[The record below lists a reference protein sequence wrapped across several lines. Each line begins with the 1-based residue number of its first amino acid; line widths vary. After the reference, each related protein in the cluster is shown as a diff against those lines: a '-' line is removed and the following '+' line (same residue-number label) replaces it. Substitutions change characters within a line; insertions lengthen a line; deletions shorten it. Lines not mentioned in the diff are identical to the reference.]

1 MASSLYLTILTGPM
15 TVSPVPKA
23 LIDALVSVDVSVS
36 ATAKS
41 GFQLSF
47 TLANNSPQQLFF
59 LLSMGAPLPIVRVIL
74 VTNFG
79 GLPQVIMDGIVKL
92 TEVVPDAMQGTS
104 TLNVTGE
111 DLSALMDITDLSG
124 TSFGPMTPDARVTQ
138 ILGKYAP
145 FGIQPNV
152 SPMPAPDAQSPSERT
167 YSQQGTD
174 LAYIQQLA
182 GETGYVFYIQPG
194 PQPGQSQAYWGPQ
207 IKMGVPQPALN
218 VNLDSW
224 TNVESL
230 NLRYEPLNAVTP
242 IVYIQNQDT
251 GQSQQIPISSA
262 NNLLDPPLG
271 AVIPVPQKTEY
282 LKDTA
287 KLPPAQAMMIGMAR
301 ASETADIVTGDGTLS
316 VLRYGGILQ
325 ARQLVGL
332 RGAGQAFDGLYYVDS
347 TKHQIKLGEY
357 KQSFTL
363 RRNGLVSNVPTV
375 PITPF

>member
-1 MASSLYLTILTGPM
+1 MASPLYLTVLTGPV
-15 TVSPVPKA
+15 TVNPVPKV
-23 LIDALVSVDVSVS
+23 LIDALVSVEVSVT

-47 TLANNSPQQLFF
+47 TLANNSPLQLFF
-59 LLSMGAPLPIVRVIL
+59 LLSMGSALPVVRVIL

-79 GLPQVIMDGIVKL
+79 GLPQVIMDGIVKH
-92 TEVVPDAMQGTS
+92 TEVVPDAMQGTF
-104 TLNVTGE
+104 TLNITGE
-111 DLSALMDITDLSG
+111 DLCALMDLTDGSG
-124 TSFGPMTPDARVTQ
+124 TQFGPMTPDARVQQ
-138 ILGKYAP
+138 ILGKYAA
-145 FGIQPNV
+145 FGLQPNV
-152 SPMPAPDAQSPSERT
+152 SPVPSPDAQSPSERT
-167 YSQQGTD
+167 YSQKGTD

-182 GETGYVFYIQPG
+182 KDVGYVFYIQPG

-218 VNLDSW
+218 VNMDAW

-230 NLRYEPLNAVTP
+230 NLRYEPQNAVTP
-242 IVYIQNQDT
+242 IVYIQDQDT
-251 GQSQQIPISSA
+251 GQSQQIPISST

-271 AVIPVPQKTEY
+271 AIVPVPQKTEY

-287 KLPPAQAMMIGMAR
+287 KLPPAQAMMVGMAR
-301 ASETADIVTGDGTLS
+301 ASETADVVTADGTLS

-363 RRNGLVSNVPTV
+363 KRNGLVSNVSTV
-375 PITPF
+375 PVMPF

>member
-1 MASSLYLTILTGPM
+1 MASPLYLTILTGPM
-15 TVSPVPKA
+15 TVSPVPKV

-47 TLANNSPQQLFF
+47 TLANNSPLQLLF
-59 LLSMGAPLPIVRVIL
+59 LLSMGAPIPLVRVIL

-79 GLPQVIMDGIVKL
+79 GLPQVIMDGIVKH
-92 TEVVPDAMQGTS
+92 TEVVPDAMQGRF
-104 TLNVTGE
+104 TLNITGE
-111 DLSALMDITDLSG
+111 DLSALMNITDNSG
-124 TSFGPMTPDARVTQ
+124 ASFGPLTPDARVTQ
-138 ILGKYAP
+138 ILGKYAV

-152 SPMPAPDAQSPSERT
+152 SPVPTPDAQAATERT

-182 GETGYVFYIQPG
+182 QKTGYVFYIQPG

-207 IKMGVPQPALN
+207 IKMGVPQAALN
-218 VNLDSW
+218 VNMDTW
-224 TNVESL
+224 TNVENL
-230 NLRYEPLNAVTP
+230 NFRYEPQNAVTP
-242 IVYIQNQDT
+242 IVYIQNPDT
-251 GQSQQIPISSA
+251 GQSQQVPITSA
-262 NNLLDPPLG
+262 NSLLDPPLG
-271 AVIPVPQKTEY
+271 AIIPVPQKTEY

-287 KLPPAQAMMIGMAR
+287 KLSTAQAMMIGMAR
-301 ASETADIVTGDGTLS
+301 ASETADVVTGDGTLS

-325 ARQLVGL
+325 ARQLVGV

-363 RRNGLVSNVPTV
+363 KRNGLVSNVSTV
-375 PITPF
+375 PTAPF